1 MKRVLIFADIFP
13 PAFAPRAA
21 YLTKYLP
28 RFGWEPFVITEKM
41 PTPASQS
48 HGDVFGGF
56 CSDIPVTAID
66 LSSASFLSQAIRSAR
81 LFGELLWEQKEERFY
96 KEAAKAFPSVKF
108 DAILCLTYR
117 KFPLATACRY
127 AQAHRL
133 PWVADCRDVIEQ
145 YSNYDF
151 LPRGKRLPS
160 LLMKWL
166 RHRYISLRNHYLHK
180 ADRVVSV
187 SPWHCN
193 LLAEVNPRTELIY
206 NGYDPELFSRG
217 SLPCDKFILS
227 YTGRLLTPEMHDP
240 TLLFEALTS
249 EALQEVRKERRI
261 ELHWYVD
268 EHSRSILQPFI
279 RQYALKDMCRF
290 FPMVPAVQVPEI
302 LRHSSVLLQL
312 GNTEKPGGPHG
323 IVSTKL
329 FESLAME
336 KPILMVRSDEAIVA
350 DIISEAEAGLA
361 AQTTEEVATFLSDQY
376 TRWKAEGD
384 TSLRNPNRNFISTFS
399 REEGAKQYARLLE
412 SIVAN

>member
-21 YLTKYLP
+21 YLTKYLL
-28 RFGWEPFVITEKM
+28 RFGWEPYVITEKM
-41 PTPASQS
+41 PAPASQS

-56 CSDIPVTAID
+56 CTDIPITAID
-66 LSSASFLSQAIRSAR
+66 LSSPSYAIRSAR
-81 LFGELLWEQKEERFY
+81 LFGELLWEQKEKRFY
-96 KEAAKAFPSVKF
+96 EEAVKAFPDVRF
-108 DAILCLTYR
+108 DAVLCLTYR
-117 KFPLATACRY
+117 KFPLAAACRY
-127 AQAHRL
+127 ARAHRL
-133 PWVADCRDVIEQ
+133 PWVADCRDVVEQ

-160 LLMKWL
+160 LLMRWL
-166 RHRYISLRNHYLHK
+166 RSRYISLRNRYLRE
-180 ADRVVSV
+180 ADHIVSV

-227 YTGRLLTPEMHDP
+227 YTGRLLTSEMHDP
-240 TLLFEALTS
+240 TLLFEALAS

-268 EHSRSILQPFI
+268 EHSRSILQPLI
-279 RQYALKDMCRF
+279 RQYGLADMSRF
-290 FPMVPAVQVPEI
+290 FPMVPALQVPEI
-302 LRHSSVLLQL
+302 LRRSSILLQL

-350 DIISEAEAGLA
+350 DIISKAEAGLA
-361 AQTTEEVATFLSDQY
+361 ARTTEEVATFLNDQY

-384 TSLRNPNRNFISTFS
+384 TSLPNSNRDFISTFS
-399 REEGAKQYARLLE
+399 RKEQAGQYARLLE
-412 SIVAN
+412 TIVAN